1 MEGSDYN
8 FLSKLFHQISLG
20 SKVVSEISFDID
32 QAIFSKKRNINTLK
46 EGPVFI
52 SGLARSGTT
61 ALLETLNKSDEFISL
76 TYSDMP
82 FILAPNLNKKL
93 SFNNKNSELKERAHK
108 DGILINNESPE
119 ALDEVFWKVFLN
131 NSYIKEDRLEINKIS
146 KEISLKFEKYINQI
160 TLKKGESKRY
170 LSKNN
175 NLVLRFDSILK
186 QFPMAK
192 IIIPFRDP
200 LQHAISLL
208 NQHIHFSELQKKD
221 PFSLKYM
228 NWLGHH
234 EFGLNQKPFYLGN
247 DEIFERMSNYSK
259 VDINYW
265 LLSWLNY
272 YKYILENYSDSVI
285 LFSYEQFCENPNEVM
300 NILSKQIN
308 LNDVNFEFKP
318 FKIKIRTHSDFN
330 QDIYNN
336 CLDIYSKLI

>member
-8 FLSKLFHQISLG
+8 FLSKLLHQISLG
-20 SKVVSEISFDID
+20 SKAVSEISFDID
-32 QAIFSKKRNINTLK
+32 QAIFSSKKNTNLLK
-46 EGPVFI
+46 ENHIFI

-61 ALLETLNKSDEFISL
+61 ALLEILNKSDEFISL
-76 TYSDMP
+76 TYSHMP
-82 FILAPNLNKKL
+82 LILAPNLNRKL
-93 SFNNKNSELKERAHK
+93 SITNMDIELKERAHK
-108 DGILINNESPE
+108 DGIFINNLSPE
-119 ALDEVFWKVFLN
+119 ALDEVFWKVFLKD
-131 NSYIKEDRLEINKIS
+131 SYIKKDRLEINKIS
-146 KEISLKFEKYINQI
+146 KETSLKFKNYINQI
-160 TLKKGESKRY
+160 TFNKGDSKRY

-175 NLVLRFDSILK
+175 NLVLRFETILS
-186 QFPMAK
+186 QFPKAK

-208 NQHIHFSELQKKD
+208 NQHIHFYQLHQKD
-221 PFSLKYM
+221 SFSLKYM

-234 EFGLNQKPFYLGN
+234 EFGLNQKPFYFGN

-265 LLSWLNY
+265 LLTWLNY
-272 YKYILENYSDSVI
+272 YKYVLENYSDSVI
-285 LFSYEQFCENPNEVM
+285 LFSYERFCENPNEIM

-308 LNDVNFEFKP
+308 LNDLNFEFKP
-318 FKIKIRTHSDFN
+318 FKINKRTHSDFN

>member
-1 MEGSDYN
+1 
-8 FLSKLFHQISLG
+8 
-20 SKVVSEISFDID
+20 
-32 QAIFSKKRNINTLK
+32 
-46 EGPVFI
+46 
-52 SGLARSGTT
+52 
-61 ALLETLNKSDEFISL
+61 
-76 TYSDMP
+76 
-82 FILAPNLNKKL
+82 
-93 SFNNKNSELKERAHK
+93 
-108 DGILINNESPE
+108 
-119 ALDEVFWKVFLN
+119 
-131 NSYIKEDRLEINKIS
+131 
-146 KEISLKFEKYINQI
+146 
-160 TLKKGESKRY
+160 
-170 LSKNN
+170 
-175 NLVLRFDSILK
+175 
-186 QFPMAK
+186 MAK

-234 EFGLNQKPFYLGN
+234 EFGLNQKPFYLCN
-247 DEIFERMSNYSK
+247 DEIFERISNYSK

-285 LFSYEQFCENPNEVM
+285 LFSYERFCENPNEVM